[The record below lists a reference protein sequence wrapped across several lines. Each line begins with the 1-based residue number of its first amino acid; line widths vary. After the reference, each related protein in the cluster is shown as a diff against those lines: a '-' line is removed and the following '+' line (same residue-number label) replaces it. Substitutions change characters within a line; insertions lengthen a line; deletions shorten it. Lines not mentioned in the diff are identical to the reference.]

1 MGTRQVTKRHMLY
14 NQANPRIEIDPG
26 SAEIQIDGQ
35 PLPPIPDDDL
45 PMNRRYFLM

>member
-1 MGTRQVTKRHMLY
+1 MKRRAPVGSGRLHH
-14 NQANPRIEIDPG
+14 PG